1 MSMLR
6 SLFRKDYRYRDN
18 YGDVDERR
26 TISIHLARSTW
37 ESDVLH
43 IGMTDENNEDL
54 TESESVTMNL
64 TLEEVKELAAVI
76 NAFIQSEEQRRKVNP

>member
-6 SLFRKDYRYRDN
+6 SLFLKDYTYRDN
-18 YGDVDERR
+18 YGDIDERR
-26 TISIHLARSTW
+26 TVSVHIARSTW

-54 TESESVTMNL
+54 TDSESVTMNF
-64 TLEEVKELAAVI
+64 TLSEVKELVAAI
-76 NAFIQSEEQRRKVNP
+76 NAFIQSEEQNMMP

>member
-6 SLFRKDYRYRDN
+6 SLFRKDYLYRDN

-26 TISIHLARSTW
+26 TVSIHLANSTW

-76 NAFIQSEEQRRKVNP
+76 NRFIESASKT